1 LRVRF
6 NYVYADRTFLT
17 VNIDTLS
24 TVVSKSTILSSKD
37 VCILPK
43 AQCPHT
49 DHLIG
54 AEFLVDFSGEDT
66 MIDGAGHGTHVA
78 GTLGSLTWGVAKK
91 TTLLAVRVL
100 DTYGSGTNAGVIAG
114 MNYVVAD
121 APTRTEQCPNG
132 YE

>member
-1 LRVRF
+1 
-6 NYVYADRTFLT
+6 
-17 VNIDTLS
+17 
-24 TVVSKSTILSSKD
+24 
-37 VCILPK
+37 
-43 AQCPHT
+43 
-49 DHLIG
+49 LIG

-132 YE
+132 FVANMSLGGRKLQAMNDAVSSSLDV